1 MEIKKID
8 IPQSTAIDVS
18 VLWGGINDN
27 VLAAKINELIDVVN
41 KQQDILRQIGEWGSR
56 KGEFL
61 WCDTLTEF
69 NPEKP
74 QKETFVS
81 IDEALKNA
89 EKMISTAN
97 RYYLYVK
104 YKHLIGKLCKFKWGQ
119 GCYYGILTNIKRK
132 PTELPFESNGRAFSN
147 CEPVKP
153 DDDIIYKG
161 GDNE

>member
-1 MEIKKID
+1 MIEKFD
-8 IPQSTAIDVS
+8 DQNGFCMADCM
-18 VLWGGINDN
+18 D
-27 VLAAKINELIDVVN
+27 KINEVIDAVN
-41 KQQDILRQIGEWGSR
+41 ELKEHEEQHLDL
-56 KGEFL
+56 
-61 WCDTLTEF
+61 LTEL
-69 NPEKP
+69 NEMRLHQKKELETPAENV
-74 QKETFVS
+74 QKETFIS

-153 DDDIIYKG
+153 DDDVIYKG
-161 GDNE
+161 GDNER

>member
-1 MEIKKID
+1 MRIKKID
-8 IPQSTAIDVS
+8 IPQSTAIDAS

-27 VLAAKINELIDVVN
+27 VLAAKINEVIDAVN
-41 KQQDILRQIGEWGSR
+41 ELQEQVAEHDQEIDDCARDISKE
-56 KGEFL
+56 
-61 WCDTLTEF
+61 
-69 NPEKP
+69 
-74 QKETFVS
+74 ETFIS

-153 DDDIIYKG
+153 DDDIIFK
-161 GDNE
+161 EE